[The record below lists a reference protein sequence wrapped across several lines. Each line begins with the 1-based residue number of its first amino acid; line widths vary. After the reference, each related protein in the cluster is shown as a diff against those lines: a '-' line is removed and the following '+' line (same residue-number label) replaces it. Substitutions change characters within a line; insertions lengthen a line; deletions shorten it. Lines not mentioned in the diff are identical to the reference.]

1 MKLSEQVDKL
11 FPALYA
17 AMKEVR
23 GVQLTA
29 ENTHFRSKYAPLEE
43 VIDAIKP
50 ALEKNGLFMT
60 TETGPVRVVSDVDKL
75 DVDTQWVNKQKTKTV
90 TPSKVA
96 VGIASISVLIGHI
109 SGQYI
114 IYEGD
119 VLFEIE
125 GQNPTHKWGGAQTY
139 GRRYVD
145 TGIFNLVPETD
156 IDGNTEQQQAE
167 PKKPAP
173 PKPAPEFKTYKEW
186 ETHFSSSEDGDL
198 HVADVLVA
206 AKKLSYGFDHT
217 DRLGTV
223 QDWADKEYGD
233 NSKKL
238 GSDTPL
244 RKETALAM
252 LKALR
257 DKDNKK

>member
-17 AMKEVR
+17 AMDMVR
-23 GVQLTA
+23 DVQLSATNPA
-29 ENTHFRSKYAPLEE
+29 FGSNYAPLEE
-43 VIDAIKP
+43 VIGAIKP
-50 ALEKNGLFMT
+50 ALRECDLFMT
-60 TETGPVRVVSDVDKL
+60 TETGPVRVISDVDKVETL
-75 DVDTQWVNKQKTKTV
+75 WVNKQKTLV
-90 TPSKVA
+90 PAKVG
-96 VGIASISVLIGHI
+96 VGVASISVLIGHI

-186 ETHFSSSEDGDL
+186 ETHFNSSEDGDL